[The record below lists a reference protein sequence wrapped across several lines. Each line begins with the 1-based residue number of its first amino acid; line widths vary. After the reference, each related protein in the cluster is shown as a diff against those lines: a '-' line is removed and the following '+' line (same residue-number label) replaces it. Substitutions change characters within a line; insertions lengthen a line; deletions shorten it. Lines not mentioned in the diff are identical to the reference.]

1 MTSRLAIDKPTVY
14 PAGKEFLVVKPAR
27 VTEAVR
33 HTPEPRG
40 VEIDCRSEFERDRA
54 RIIHSAAFRRLQGK
68 TQVFGVYEGDF
79 FRTRLTHSLEVAQI
93 AKGIALT
100 LGADTDLVEAVCLA
114 HDLGHPPFGHTGE
127 HTLYELMRHY
137 GGFEGNAQTFRIL
150 TRLERKHAAY
160 EGLNLTYQTLDGV
173 LKYKTCIDAAALAA
187 ATDSPVKGFYACD
200 RPLVET
206 ILHYTGNGHDRS
218 FECQIMDVADDIAY
232 SVHDLEDSLKAGL
245 ITMADFRRVPPQR
258 VVRDVNAKLAP
269 AGCTVSEE
277 TIHTELM
284 WIADRLEY
292 LERTSG
298 RAARKMLTRDL
309 IHEFASAV
317 ALQPDGRIDAEFASR
332 LRIEVLKAFES
343 YKVIY
348 NPRVTTLGH
357 KGKEVLRRLFA
368 VLDQGRESLGLFPED
383 HGEAYER
390 ALLDG
395 DETARKRV
403 ICDFLAGMT
412 DSYALRF
419 YSRLFLPGEGS
430 FYEML

>member
-1 MTSRLAIDKPTVY
+1 M
-14 PAGKEFLVVKPAR
+14 KPASGQ
-27 VTEAVR
+27 AAFR
-33 HTPEPRG
+33 HTPEPQG
-40 VEIDCRSEFERDRA
+40 PEIDRRSEFERDRA

-100 LGADTDLVEAVCLA
+100 LGADPDLVEAVCLA

-127 HTLYELMRHY
+127 HTLHDLMRHH

-150 TRLERKHAAY
+150 TRLEHKHAAY
-160 EGLNLTYQTLDGV
+160 AGLNLTYQTLDGV
-173 LKYKTCIDAAALAA
+173 LKYKTCIDAATLAA
-187 ATDSPVKGFYACD
+187 AGGPVKGFYASD
-200 RPLVET
+200 RALVET
-206 ILHYTGNGHDRS
+206 VVSYTGSGSERS
-218 FECQIMDVADDIAY
+218 FECQVMDVADDIAY

-245 ITMADFRRVPPQR
+245 ITVADFRRVPPQR
-258 VVRDVNAKLAP
+258 VVRDVNAKLA
-269 AGCTVSEE
+269 AGGHTVSDE
-277 TIHTELM
+277 TIHIELVR
-284 WIADRLEY
+284 IADRLEQ
-292 LERTSG
+292 LERTAG

-317 ALQPDGRIDAEFASR
+317 TVQPDGRIDAAFPSR

-368 VLDQGRESLGLFPED
+368 VLDQGPESIGLFPED
-383 HGEAYER
+383 HGEDYER
-390 ALLDG
+390 ALSDG

-412 DSYALRF
+412 DSYAMRF
-419 YSRLFLPGEGS
+419 YSRLFVPGEGS

>member
-1 MTSRLAIDKPTVY
+1 M
-14 PAGKEFLVVKPAR
+14 KPAS
-27 VTEAVR
+27 VHAAFR
-33 HTPEPRG
+33 HTPEPQGPESDR
-40 VEIDCRSEFERDRA
+40 RSEFERDRA

-100 LGADTDLVEAVCLA
+100 LGADSDLVEAVCLA

-127 HTLYELMRHY
+127 HTLHDLMRSH

-150 TRLERKHAAY
+150 TRLEHKHAAY
-160 EGLNLTYQTLDGV
+160 AGLNLTYQTLDGV
-173 LKYKTCIDAAALAA
+173 LKYKTCIDATALAA
-187 ATDSPVKGFYACD
+187 AGGPVKGFYASD
-200 RPLVET
+200 RDLVAT
-206 ILHYTGNGHDRS
+206 IVSYTGSGDERS

-245 ITMADFRRVPPQR
+245 ITVADFRRVPPQR
-258 VVRDVNAKLAP
+258 VVGDVNATLA
-269 AGCTVSEE
+269 AGSRTVSDE
-277 TIHTELM
+277 TIHTEFVR
-284 WIADRLEY
+284 IADRLEQ
-292 LERTSG
+292 LERTAG

-317 ALQPDGRIDAEFASR
+317 TVQPDGRIDAAFPSR

-343 YKVIY
+343 YKVIH

-368 VLDQGRESLGLFPED
+368 VLDQGQESIGLFPED
-383 HGEAYER
+383 HGEDYER
-390 ALLDG
+390 ALIDG

-412 DSYALRF
+412 DSYAMRF
-419 YSRLFLPGEGS
+419 YSRLFVPGEGS

>member
-1 MTSRLAIDKPTVY
+1 MA
-14 PAGKEFLVVKPAR
+14 KPAR
-27 VTEAVR
+27 AKEAIR
-33 HTPEPRG
+33 RTPEPREQE
-40 VEIDCRSEFERDRA
+40 VDRRSEFERDRA
-54 RIIHSAAFRRLQGK
+54 RVIHSAAFRRLQGK

-93 AKGIALT
+93 AKGIALN
-100 LGADTDLVEAVCLA
+100 LGADTDLVEAICLA

-127 HTLYELMRHY
+127 YTLHELMRWY

-150 TRLERKHAAY
+150 TRLERKHHAY
-160 EGLNLTYQTLDGV
+160 DGLNLTYQTLDGV

-187 ATDSPVKGFYACD
+187 ADGPVKGFYAQD
-200 RPLVET
+200 RELVEE
-206 ILHYTGNGHDRS
+206 IIRYTGTGWQRS

-245 ITMADFRRVPPQR
+245 ITVADFRQPPPRR
-258 VVRDVNAKLAP
+258 VVADVNARLASF
-269 AGCTVSEE
+269 GHQVTSDVVRQ
-277 TIHTELM
+277 ELVQ
-284 WIADRLEY
+284 IADRLEEQ
-292 LERTSG
+292 ERVSG

-317 ALQPDGRIDAEFASR
+317 TLHPDGRIDAALPSR
-332 LRIEVLKAFES
+332 VRIEVLKAFES
-343 YKVIY
+343 YKVIH

-368 VLDQGRESLGLFPED
+368 VLDQGRESIGLFPED
-383 HGEAYER
+383 YGEAYER

-395 DETARKRV
+395 DEHTRKRV
-403 ICDFLAGMT
+403 ICDFLSGMT
-412 DSYALRF
+412 DSYAMRF
-419 YSRLFLPGEGS
+419 YSRLFVPGEGS

>member
-1 MTSRLAIDKPTVY
+1 MLTA
-14 PAGKEFLVVKPAR
+14 KEYGLVKPAR
-27 VTEAVR
+27 VTEAFR
-33 HTPEPRG
+33 HTPEAKG
-40 VEIDCRSEFERDRA
+40 SEIDCRSEFERDRA

-93 AKGIALT
+93 AKGIALN
-100 LGADTDLVEAVCLA
+100 LGANTDLVEAICLA

-127 HTLYELMRHY
+127 YVLHELMRHY
-137 GGFEGNAQTFRIL
+137 GGFEGNAQTLRIL
-150 TRLERKHAAY
+150 TRLERKHHAY

-173 LKYKTCIDAAALAA
+173 LKYKTCIDTAAIT
-187 ATDSPVKGFYACD
+187 ATPDGPAKGFYTND
-200 RPLVET
+200 RDLVEAV
-206 ILHYTGNGHDRS
+206 IHYTGSGWERS

-245 ITMADFRRVPPQR
+245 ITASDFRRMPPRHVIQ
-258 VVRDVNAKLAP
+258 DVNVRLAP
-269 AGCTVSEE
+269 LGRQVSDDTV
-277 TIHTELM
+277 HAELVH
-284 WIADRLEY
+284 IVDRLEY
-292 LERTSG
+292 QERASG

-317 ALQPDGRIDAEFASR
+317 AIQPDGRVDAAFPSR
-332 LRIEVLKAFES
+332 VRIEVLKAFES
-343 YKVIY
+343 YKVIH

-368 VLDQGRESLGLFPED
+368 VLDQGRESIGLFPDDYGED
-383 HGEAYER
+383 YER

-395 DETARKRV
+395 DELARKRV
-403 ICDFLAGMT
+403 ICDFLSGMT
-412 DSYALRF
+412 DSYAMRF
-419 YSRLFLPGEGS
+419 YSRLFVPGEGS

>member
-1 MTSRLAIDKPTVY
+1 M
-14 PAGKEFLVVKPAR
+14 KPAQVAQAR
-27 VTEAVR
+27 R
-33 HTPEPRG
+33 HTPEPPHAG
-40 VEIDCRSEFERDRA
+40 TDCRSEFERDRA
-54 RIIHSAAFRRLQGK
+54 RIIHAAAFRRLQGK

-79 FRTRLTHSLEVAQI
+79 FRTRLTHSLEVSQI
-93 AKGIALT
+93 AKGIALA

-127 HTLYELMRHY
+127 YVLHELMRDH

-150 TRLERKHAAY
+150 TRLERKHSAY

-173 LKYKTCIDAAALAA
+173 LKYKACINAAAIAA
-187 ATDSPVKGFYACD
+187 SPDGPVKGFYAED
-200 RPLVET
+200 REIIET
-206 ILHYTGNGHDRS
+206 VITVTGNGYERS

-245 ITMADFRRVPPQR
+245 ITFTDFRRPPHPR
-258 VVRDVNAKLAP
+258 VVRAVSEKLAP
-269 AGCTVSEE
+269 LALCVSDEQ
-277 TIHTELM
+277 IQTELQV
-284 WIADRLEY
+284 IADRLEA
-292 LERTSG
+292 LEKTAG

-317 ALQPDGRIDAEFASR
+317 GIQPPGRVDVEPQARI
-332 LRIEVLKAFES
+332 RIEVLKAFES
-343 YKVIY
+343 YKVIH

-368 VLDQGRESLGLFPED
+368 VLDQGRESIGLFPED
-383 HGEAYER
+383 HGEDYER

-395 DETARKRV
+395 NETTRKRV

-412 DSYALRF
+412 DSYAMRF
-419 YSRLFLPGEGS
+419 YSRLFMPGEGS

>member
-1 MTSRLAIDKPTVY
+1 M
-14 PAGKEFLVVKPAR
+14 KPASVR
-27 VTEAVR
+27 AAFR
-33 HTPEPRG
+33 HTPEPQG
-40 VEIDCRSEFERDRA
+40 PEIDRRSEFERDRA

-100 LGADTDLVEAVCLA
+100 LGADPDLVEAVCLA

-127 HTLYELMRHY
+127 HTLHALMRHH

-150 TRLERKHAAY
+150 TRLEHKHAAY
-160 EGLNLTYQTLDGV
+160 AGLNLTYQTLDGV
-173 LKYKTCIDAAALAA
+173 LKYKTCIDATTLAA
-187 ATDSPVKGFYACD
+187 ADGPVKGFYASD
-200 RPLVET
+200 RDLVAT
-206 ILHYTGNGHDRS
+206 IISCTGSGSERN

-245 ITMADFRRVPPQR
+245 ITVADFRRVPPQR
-258 VVRDVNAKLAP
+258 VVRDVNAKLA
-269 AGCTVSEE
+269 AGGHTVSDE
-277 TIHTELM
+277 TIHIELVR
-284 WIADRLEY
+284 IADRLEQ
-292 LERTSG
+292 LERTAG

-317 ALQPDGRIDAEFASR
+317 TVQPDGRIDAAFPSR

-368 VLDQGRESLGLFPED
+368 VLDQGPESIGLFPED
-383 HGEAYER
+383 HGEDYER
-390 ALLDG
+390 ALSDG

-412 DSYALRF
+412 DSYAMRF
-419 YSRLFLPGEGS
+419 YSRLFVPGEGS

>member
-1 MTSRLAIDKPTVY
+1 M
-14 PAGKEFLVVKPAR
+14 VKPAR

-40 VEIDCRSEFERDRA
+40 AEIDRRSEFERDRA

-127 HTLYELMRHY
+127 HTLYELMRHH

-200 RPLVET
+200 RALVET
-206 ILHYTGNGHDRS
+206 ILNYTGNGHDRS

-245 ITMADFRRVPPQR
+245 ITVADFRRVPPQR
-258 VVRDVNAKLAP
+258 VVRDVSAKLAP

-277 TIHTELM
+277 TIHAELTR
-284 WIADRLEY
+284 IADRLEH

-317 ALQPDGRIDAEFASR
+317 ALQPDGRIDAEFANR